1 MHTCEHARLLSR
13 VQFFLNPC
21 IVALHAP
28 LSKGFSRQEYWSGLP
43 SPPPGDLPDPGI
55 ESESP
60 ASTALHT
67 DSWPLCYLGS
77 PNSKWYCVK
86 DLGYILID
94 LKQVY
99 ILCDRLGWEAKTDY
113 EQLKSL
119 TSTVLQKKEG
129 RDRIPGEV
137 FYLSWSDK
145 ASLLDLI
152 QAQSQGG
159 T

>member
-1 MHTCEHARLLSR
+1 M
-13 VQFFLNPC
+13 
-21 IVALHAP
+21 
-28 LSKGFSRQEYWSGLP
+28 
-43 SPPPGDLPDPGI
+43 
-55 ESESP
+55 
-60 ASTALHT
+60 
-67 DSWPLCYLGS
+67 
-77 PNSKWYCVK
+77 
-86 DLGYILID
+86 GYILID

-129 RDRIPGEV
+129 RDRIPGEL